1 MDVTALFKACVK
13 TLRTR
18 NKALGFDDKDK
29 SSMVFS
35 RGNKVKSDFAIK
47 AREVTGTITRMR
59 DFLLEHRKDYITM
72 NYILHGSP
80 SMTDSERDKID
91 SDAQA
96 FMQMCVE
103 VIKTLR
109 QEVKK
114 TISAQLKEHQEAVV
128 SLIDQYLKAVCK
140 IYSGQ
145 KAIRVKQAVDR
156 QKMLRLESDFR
167 KQKLKESEDEKRPE
181 LKTIEETNDINLEK
195 ESLQN
200 SSYSPSDFSTDL
212 SPDVDFSPEELQMF
226 EEENQRLYED
236 MNTLVDEVR
245 EIEGKVVEIGR
256 LQEILSE
263 KVLQQDQDINRIADT
278 VMGTT
283 ENIKEGNEELR
294 EAMKKNAGFRVYILF
309 FLIVLSFSL
318 LFLDWYSP

>member
-1 MDVTALFKACVK
+1 MDITALFKACIK

-18 NKALGFDDKDK
+18 NKALGIDDKDK
-29 SSMVFS
+29 ILTFS
-35 RGNKVKSDFAIK
+35 KGNKVKSDFAVK
-47 AREVTGTITRMR
+47 AKDVTTTITKMR

-72 NYILHGSP
+72 NLILHGAP
-80 SMTDSERDKID
+80 AMTDSERDKID
-91 SDAQA
+91 NDAQT

-109 QEVKK
+109 KEVKK
-114 TISAQLKEHQEAVV
+114 TTSHQTKEHQEAVV

-156 QKMLRLESDFR
+156 QKMLRLESDFKKSKSLDNEDKPISETTR
-167 KQKLKESEDEKRPE
+167 TEETSVATPQKESPQ
-181 LKTIEETNDINLEK
+181 NP
-195 ESLQN
+195 SL
-200 SSYSPSDFSTDL
+200 SPSYLSTN

-263 KVLQQDQDINRIADT
+263 KVLQQDQDINRISDT

-294 EAMKKNAGFRVYILF
+294 QAMKRNAGLRVYILF

>member
-18 NKALGFDDKDK
+18 NKALGIEDKDK
-29 SSMVFS
+29 DKFIFPK
-35 RGNKVKSDFAIK
+35 GNKVKSDFAIK
-47 AREVTGTITRMR
+47 AKEVVGTITKMK

-72 NYILHGSP
+72 NHILHGIP
-80 SMTDSERDKID
+80 TMTDSERDKID

-114 TISAQLKEHQEAVV
+114 TISAQLKEHQEAIIT
-128 SLIDQYLKAVCK
+128 LIDQYLKAVCK

-156 QKMLRLESDFR
+156 QK
-167 KQKLKESEDEKRPE
+167 
-181 LKTIEETNDINLEK
+181 I
-195 ESLQN
+195 
-200 SSYSPSDFSTDL
+200 
-212 SPDVDFSPEELQMF
+212 
-226 EEENQRLYED
+226 
-236 MNTLVDEVR
+236 

-263 KVLQQDQDINRIADT
+263 KVLQQDQDINRISDT

-294 EAMKKNAGFRVYILF
+294 EAMKKNAGFRVWILF

>member
-18 NKALGFDDKDK
+18 NKALGIDDKDK

-47 AREVTGTITRMR
+47 AREVTGTITKMR

-80 SMTDSERDKID
+80 TMTDSERDKID

-114 TISAQLKEHQEAVV
+114 TMSAQLKEHQEAVV

-167 KQKLKESEDEKRPE
+167 KRKSREGEDASPSEPK
-181 LKTIEETNDINLEK
+181 KTEETNDINSEK

-200 SSYSPSDFSTDL
+200 SSYSLTDL
-212 SPDVDFSPEELQMF
+212 STDSPEVDFSPEELQMF
-226 EEENQRLYED
+226 EEENQRLYEE

>member
-18 NKALGFDDKDK
+18 NKALGIEDKDK
-29 SSMVFS
+29 DKFIFPK
-35 RGNKVKSDFAIK
+35 GNKVKSDFAIK
-47 AREVTGTITRMR
+47 AKEVVGTITKMK

-72 NYILHGSP
+72 NHILHGIP
-80 SMTDSERDKID
+80 TMTDSERDKID

-114 TISAQLKEHQEAVV
+114 TISAQLKEHQEAIIT
-128 SLIDQYLKAVCK
+128 LIDQYLKAVCK

-156 QKMLRLESDFR
+156 QKMLRLESDFK
-167 KQKLKESEDEKRPE
+167 KQKSQESEEMPVSQPIN
-181 LKTIEETNDINLEK
+181 TEETSPA
-195 ESLQN
+195 ESLKDSTLN
-200 SSYSPSDFSTDL
+200 ASFSSNYLSTD

-263 KVLQQDQDINRIADT
+263 KVLQQDQDINRISDT

-294 EAMKKNAGFRVYILF
+294 EAMKKNAGFRVWILF

>member
-18 NKALGFDDKDK
+18 NKALGIDDKDK

-47 AREVTGTITRMR
+47 AREVTGTITKMR

-80 SMTDSERDKID
+80 TMTDSERDKID

-114 TISAQLKEHQEAVV
+114 TMSAQIKEHQEAVV

-167 KQKLKESEDEKRPE
+167 KRKSREGEDASPSEPK
-181 LKTIEETNDINLEK
+181 KTEETNDINSEK

-200 SSYSPSDFSTDL
+200 SSYSLTDL
-212 SPDVDFSPEELQMF
+212 STDSPEVDFSPEELQMF
-226 EEENQRLYED
+226 EEENQRLYEE

>member
-1 MDVTALFKACVK
+1 MDVTALFRACVK

-18 NKALGFDDKDK
+18 NKALGIDDKDK
-29 SSMVFS
+29 SSMMFS

-47 AREVTGTITRMR
+47 ARDVTGTITKMR

-80 SMTDSERDKID
+80 TMTDSERDKID

-128 SLIDQYLKAVCK
+128 SFIDLYLKAVCK

-167 KQKLKESEDEKRPE
+167 KQKSREGEDLSPSEPK
-181 LKTIEETNDINLEK
+181 KTEETNDIISEK
-195 ESLQN
+195 ESLPN
-200 SSYSPSDFSTDL
+200 SSYSLTDL
-212 SPDVDFSPEELQMF
+212 SIDSPEVDFSPEELQMF

-294 EAMKKNAGFRVYILF
+294 ESTAGLEYLIRNG
-309 FLIVLSFSL
+309 FLPIAKTISTSL
-318 LFLDWYSP
+318 MELD

>member
-1 MDVTALFKACVK
+1 
-13 TLRTR
+13 
-18 NKALGFDDKDK
+18 
-29 SSMVFS
+29 
-35 RGNKVKSDFAIK
+35 
-47 AREVTGTITRMR
+47 MR

-72 NYILHGSP
+72 NLILHGAP
-80 SMTDSERDKID
+80 AMTDSERDKID
-91 SDAQA
+91 NDAQT

-114 TISAQLKEHQEAVV
+114 TTSHQAKEHQEAVV

-156 QKMLRLESDFR
+156 QKKCILESDFKKSKSLDNEDKPISQTTR
-167 KQKLKESEDEKRPE
+167 TEETSVATPQKESPQ
-181 LKTIEETNDINLEK
+181 NP
-195 ESLQN
+195 SL
-200 SSYSPSDFSTDL
+200 SPSYLSTN

-263 KVLQQDQDINRIADT
+263 KVLQQDQDINRISDT

-294 EAMKKNAGFRVYILF
+294 QAMKRNAGLRVYILF

>member
-1 MDVTALFKACVK
+1 MDITPLFKACVK

-18 NKALGFDDKDK
+18 NKALGLGEKDK
-29 SSMVFS
+29 NILGLNN
-35 RGNKVKSDFAIK
+35 RGSKIKSEFAIK
-47 AREVTGTITRMR
+47 AKEVLGTITKMK
-59 DFLLEHRKDYITM
+59 DFLLEHRKDYISV
-72 NYILHGSP
+72 NHILHGVSNM
-80 SMTDSERDKID
+80 SDSERDKID

-103 VIKTLR
+103 VIKTLS

-114 TISAQLKEHQEAVV
+114 TFSPQLKEHQEAVV

-167 KQKLKESEDEKRPE
+167 RPKSLPCGKDADSKLSEGEANRLSPTQESP
-181 LKTIEETNDINLEK
+181 L
-195 ESLQN
+195 
-200 SSYSPSDFSTDL
+200 SSDYFSSD
-212 SPDVDFSPEELQMF
+212 SPDVEFSPEELQMF

-263 KVLQQDQDINRIADT
+263 KVLQQDHDINRISDT

-294 EAMKKNAGFRVYILF
+294 EAMKKNAGFRVWILF

-318 LFLDWYSP
+318 LFLDWYSA

>member
-1 MDVTALFKACVK
+1 MDVTAVFKACVK

-18 NKALGFDDKDK
+18 NKAFGKDDKDK
-29 SSMVFS
+29 SILPKGTKM
-35 RGNKVKSDFAIK
+35 KSDFAIK
-47 AREVTGTITRMR
+47 AKEVMGTITKMK

-72 NYILHGSP
+72 NHILHGIP
-80 SMTDSERDKID
+80 TMTDSERDKID

-103 VIKTLR
+103 VIRTLR

-114 TISAQLKEHQEAVV
+114 TSSVQLKDHQEAVI
-128 SLIDQYLKAVCK
+128 SLIDKHLKAVCK

-156 QKMLRLESDFR
+156 QKMLRLESDF
-167 KQKLKESEDEKRPE
+167 KKLKSLDSEEKPVRQP
-181 LKTIEETNDINLEK
+181 INTK
-195 ESLQN
+195 EANAVEVSKDSTLN
-200 SSYSPSDFSTDL
+200 ASFLPNNLSTD

-263 KVLQQDQDINRIADT
+263 KVLQQDQDINRISDT

-283 ENIKEGNEELR
+283 LNIKEGNEELR
-294 EAMKKNAGFRVYILF
+294 EAMKKNAGFRVWILF

>member
-1 MDVTALFKACVK
+1 MLFGHYFLKIII
-13 TLRTR
+13 
-18 NKALGFDDKDK
+18 
-29 SSMVFS
+29 
-35 RGNKVKSDFAIK
+35 DFN
-47 AREVTGTITRMR
+47 
-59 DFLLEHRKDYITM
+59 F
-72 NYILHGSP
+72 
-80 SMTDSERDKID
+80 
-91 SDAQA
+91 
-96 FMQMCVE
+96 
-103 VIKTLR
+103 
-109 QEVKK
+109 
-114 TISAQLKEHQEAVV
+114 IS
-128 SLIDQYLKAVCK
+128 AVCK

-167 KQKLKESEDEKRPE
+167 KGKSLPETKLDANDETR
-181 LKTIEETNDINLEK
+181 I
-195 ESLQN
+195 
-200 SSYSPSDFSTDL
+200 SPSKELPVVDEYL
-212 SPDVDFSPEELQMF
+212 SLDSANVEFSPEELQMF

-263 KVLQQDQDINRIADT
+263 KVLQQDQDINRISDT

-294 EAMKKNAGFRVYILF
+294 EAMKKNAGFRVWILF